1 MINEIKTII
10 QNYLSNAKLCQLMV
24 GTVADDGIK
33 VSDRLTI
40 PNELIKGDLK
50 EFVAP
55 GDRVRL
61 IRNHGGQEF
70 YIVEIIEKKAIFIGT
85 VVSAGIDTGTETIP
99 NELIIGN
106 LKEFVAPGDKVR
118 LIRNLGGQEFYI
130 VEIIGVPNVLNK
142 MTIDIE
148 PITVTGG
155 MTITNIKIKDV
166 RR

>member
-40 PNELIKGDLK
+40 PNELIKG
-50 EFVAP
+50 
-55 GDRVRL
+55 
-61 IRNHGGQEF
+61 
-70 YIVEIIEKKAIFIGT
+70 
-85 VVSAGIDTGTETIP
+85 
-99 NELIIGN
+99 N

-118 LIRNLGGQEFYI
+118 LIRNHGGQEFYI

-148 PITVTGG
+148 PITVTDG
-155 MTITNIKIKDV
+155 MTLTSIKIKDV
-166 RR
+166 RK

>member
-10 QNYLSNAKLCQLMV
+10 HNYLSNAKLCQLMV

-40 PNELIKGDLK
+40 PNELIKGNLK

-55 GDRVRL
+55 GDKVRL

-70 YIVEIIEKKAIFIGT
+70 YIVEII
-85 VVSAGIDTGTETIP
+85 
-99 NELIIGN
+99 
-106 LKEFVAPGDKVR
+106 
-118 LIRNLGGQEFYI
+118 
-130 VEIIGVPNVLNK
+130 GVPNLLSR

-148 PITVTGG
+148 PITVTDG
-155 MTITNIKIKDV
+155 MTLTSIKIKDV